1 MNRGLPTRD
10 HTIKENWLSFLSYFQ
25 LQIPPQIP
33 PGLQAHLST
42 PCLGFVWLEFK
53 EAGDYNGSIFSKH
66 ERAAEHMDSR
76 QSWQHIPPGHHK
88 ASWYIFHD
96 SSKDFAVVGKIYIQF
111 IQNFKYKKLQII
123 MAGRIKWGNKFMGN
137 TTTLKYSMS
146 GWLLFILLTHNIS
159 LIFRCSSS
167 DIK

>member
-25 LQIPPQIP
+25 LQIPPHIP

-53 EAGDYNGSIFSKH
+53 EVGDYNGSIFSKH

-88 ASWYIFHD
+88 ASWYIFPD
-96 SSKDFAVVGKIYIQF
+96 SSKDFAVVGKIYTQF
-111 IQNFKYKKLQII
+111 IQNFKYKKLQNYNGRKDKARKQVHGQYHHTKVFKVWLAII
-123 MAGRIKWGNKFMGN
+123 HPPHSQ
-137 TTTLKYSMS
+137 Y
-146 GWLLFILLTHNIS
+146 LTN
-159 LIFRCSSS
+159 LQM
-167 DIK
+167 